1 MPKIAG
7 YALFLA
13 VCLLVVRPAHSQPD
27 TVHAHTVGQ
36 HGFMDSDWYICSSW
50 DVFKRFNQLLK
61 EGDAEA
67 AFVLGDRDCNKVR
80 GETEV
85 VVEDTNVLW
94 GPSAVCV
101 RPFGSLNCG
110 WVIPGYVMTTRCRTI
125 YDPTGHMTCV
135 PRKAQDNAQRPW
147 RAGYSGN

>member
-1 MPKIAG
+1 MSKIVG
-7 YALFLA
+7 CALFLA
-13 VCLLVVRPAHSQPD
+13 VSLLVARPAQSQPD
-27 TVHAHTVGQ
+27 TIHAGTVGQ

-50 DVFKRFNQLLK
+50 EAFKRFYQLMK

-67 AFVLGDRDCNKVR
+67 AFLLGDRDCSKVR
-80 GETEV
+80 DGTEV

-110 WVIPGYVMTTRCRTI
+110 WVIPGFVMAALCHA
-125 YDPTGHMTCV
+125 YYGPNHSMTCV
-135 PRKAQDNAQRPW
+135 PRTAQDNAQRPW
-147 RAGYSGN
+147 RAGYSGK